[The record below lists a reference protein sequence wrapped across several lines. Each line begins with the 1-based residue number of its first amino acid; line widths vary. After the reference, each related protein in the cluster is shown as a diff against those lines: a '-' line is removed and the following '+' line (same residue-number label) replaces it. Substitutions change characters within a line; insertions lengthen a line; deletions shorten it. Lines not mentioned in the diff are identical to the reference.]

1 MIADGT
7 PDKVFRDPEVMK
19 SYTGASDA

>member
-1 MIADGT
+1 MADGT